1 MSTVLPGV
9 LVVLAAFFA
18 MEAVSYLTHR
28 FVMHGF
34 GFAIH
39 RSHHV
44 NGDGGFELNDLYPM
58 MFSSVAILAFTAGTL
73 RPSLRGLVLA
83 GTGVTLYGAAYL
95 FVHEIY
101 IHRRLWSMS
110 RRYRLLE
117 WMKSSHRIHHLY
129 GGEPYG
135 MLLPVVP
142 RELRERAA
150 SVPYDPTGDV
160 RPARRRPAPAPV

>member
-1 MSTVLPGV
+1 MPALLIVLTSLLG
-9 LVVLAAFFA
+9 

-34 GFAIH
+34 GIGLH
-39 RSHHV
+39 KSHHQPSE
-44 NGDGGFELNDLYPM
+44 GGFELNDLYPL
-58 MFSSVAILAFTAGTL
+58 MFSAVAIMAFAAGTL
-73 RPSLRGLVLA
+73 LPALRSLLLVGA
-83 GTGVTLYGAAYL
+83 GVTLYGVSYL

-101 IHRRLWSMS
+101 IHQRLPLIKGEH
-110 RRYRLLE
+110 RLLE
-117 WMKSSHRIHHLY
+117 WLKASHRIHHLY

-150 SVPYDPTGDV
+150 GTSRDPFPG
-160 RPARRRPAPAPV
+160 RRRRETVSAASS